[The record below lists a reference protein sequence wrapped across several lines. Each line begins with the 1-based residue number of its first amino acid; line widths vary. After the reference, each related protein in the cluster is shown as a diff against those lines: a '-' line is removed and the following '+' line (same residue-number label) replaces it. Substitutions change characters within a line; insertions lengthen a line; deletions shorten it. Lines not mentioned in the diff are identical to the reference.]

1 MPLLPTTMTEG
12 EESGNLFPQAVQHSH
27 SHSRKGNGDDGK
39 HQKEDKRAHGTEIT
53 ENTEHKH
60 L

>member
-39 HQKEDKRAHGTEIT
+39 HQKEDNGRMGK
-53 ENTEHKH
+53 K
-60 L
+60 